1 MSKIHRGEADLGYI
15 TNVDRVL
22 IFDFKIFKG
31 VKMNFKVEETLF
43 YTLYPREK
51 FHISGRR
58 PYNRDTYAIIKMNFK
73 MVLKFLIGLCP

>member
-1 MSKIHRGEADLGYI
+1 MSKIQRGEAELNFRQNCTLTDLGYI
-15 TNVDRVL
+15 TNVLRVL

-51 FHISGRR
+51 LHVSVFTKEDVSIIETR
-58 PYNRDTYAIIKMNFK
+58 P
-73 MVLKFLIGLCP
+73 L

>member
-1 MSKIHRGEADLGYI
+1 MNFRQNCTLTDLGYI

-31 VKMNFKVEETLF
+31 VKMHFKVEETLF

-51 FHISGRR
+51 FHISALTKEDV
-58 PYNRDTYAIIKMNFK
+58 PIIETRT
-73 MVLKFLIGLCP
+73 L